1 MRLDL
6 NPEGGSMVILT
17 EFYNADTGNLGVGIE
32 VIQSL
37 NSGCSEVSRL
47 STITSSLGIQDKHKW
62 QFYSRIH
69 RPFSFPFSIRFS
81 AGFC

>member
-37 NSGCSEVSRL
+37 NSGCIEV
-47 STITSSLGIQDKHKW
+47 
-62 QFYSRIH
+62 
-69 RPFSFPFSIRFS
+69 
-81 AGFC
+81 